1 MSPREIPQNNRRGRR
16 PNDEDERS
24 HDSENE
30 EDNDEVNQQLQD
42 EIAQLNQ
49 DIQQLDEELQLHQ
62 DNDDEL
68 MNMINEGM
76 FSTYFLFLK
85 RYNPLHQILYS

>member
-1 MSPREIPQNNRRGRR
+1 MSPREIPQNNQRRRR

-24 HDSENE
+24 DDSENE
-30 EDNDEVNQQLQD
+30 EDSEVNQQLQD

>member
-1 MSPREIPQNNRRGRR
+1 MSPREIPQNNQRGRR

-24 HDSENE
+24 DDSENE
-30 EDNDEVNQQLQD
+30 EDSEVNQQLQD

>member
-24 HDSENE
+24 DDSENE
-30 EDNDEVNQQLQD
+30 EDSEVNQQLQD

-76 FSTYFLFLK
+76 FSIAFFK
-85 RYNPLHQILYS
+85 RYNPLHQILFS